1 MNTTRKSYTNHCEIC
16 GAEHRSAWT
25 PAAQAKGNAPIN
37 CRKAECVTEAS
48 KRANAFI
55 AARTAA
61 RVSTPHAPRRE
72 AQATGE
78 WGMIGMMLGQ
88 VKKGGRTL

>member
-1 MNTTRKSYTNHCEIC
+1 MNTTTKLHTNHCEVC
-16 GAEHRSAWT
+16 GSEFQARYT
-25 PAAQAKGNAPIN
+25 AASVAKGNVRAICHN
-37 CRKAECVTEAS
+37 TECATEGT
-48 KRANAFI
+48 RRHNGVII
-55 AARTAA
+55 ARESA
-61 RVSTPHAPRRE
+61 RVSIPRAPRRE

>member
-1 MNTTRKSYTNHCEIC
+1 MNTTRKTYTNTCEIC
-16 GAEHRSAWT
+16 GTQHQAQWT

-37 CRKAECVTEAS
+37 CRNAACVTEAT

-55 AARTAA
+55 AARESA
-61 RVSTPHAPRRE
+61 RVSTPRAPRHE

-88 VKKGGRTL
+88 VRKGQS